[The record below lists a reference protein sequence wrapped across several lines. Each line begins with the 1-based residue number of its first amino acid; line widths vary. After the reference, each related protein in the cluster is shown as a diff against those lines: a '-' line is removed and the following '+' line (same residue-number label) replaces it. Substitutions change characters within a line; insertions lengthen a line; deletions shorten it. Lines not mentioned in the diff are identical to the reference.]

1 VQSLKNEA
9 GARYS
14 TLVHL
19 QLQYRVEHLQLN
31 RASVKISAKKMAE
44 GGEKQ
49 VAEQAQKLIDRVNGV
64 SEREQ
69 EEFLNM
75 LLNWKTLSMD
85 SVYDVEDNEGYKI
98 LK

>member
-1 VQSLKNEA
+1 
-9 GARYS
+9 
-14 TLVHL
+14 
-19 QLQYRVEHLQLN
+19 
-31 RASVKISAKKMAE
+31 MAE

>member
-1 VQSLKNEA
+1 
-9 GARYS
+9 
-14 TLVHL
+14 
-19 QLQYRVEHLQLN
+19 
-31 RASVKISAKKMAE
+31 MAE

-85 SVYDVEDNEGYKI
+85 SVYDVEDNEGNKI

>member
-1 VQSLKNEA
+1 
-9 GARYS
+9 
-14 TLVHL
+14 
-19 QLQYRVEHLQLN
+19 
-31 RASVKISAKKMAE
+31 MAE

-98 LK
+98 LKWLISSILCIWKF

>member
-1 VQSLKNEA
+1 
-9 GARYS
+9 
-14 TLVHL
+14 
-19 QLQYRVEHLQLN
+19 
-31 RASVKISAKKMAE
+31 MAE

-85 SVYDVEDNEGYKI
+85 SVYDVENNEGYKI

>member
-1 VQSLKNEA
+1 M
-9 GARYS
+9 
-14 TLVHL
+14 
-19 QLQYRVEHLQLN
+19 
-31 RASVKISAKKMAE
+31 AK

>member
-1 VQSLKNEA
+1 
-9 GARYS
+9 
-14 TLVHL
+14 
-19 QLQYRVEHLQLN
+19 
-31 RASVKISAKKMAE
+31 MAE

-85 SVYDVEDNEGYKI
+85 SVYDVEDNEGNKI
-98 LK
+98 LKLRVNFFNSVSI